1 MYSFIKKTV
10 KTNKNRERM
19 GGGMKKNRF
28 TWEQY
33 FMLNA
38 HLISM
43 RSTCNR
49 LNVGAVLVKDNRII
63 STGYNGG
70 ISGDEHCLDAGCYM
84 EDNHCLRCLHAEEN
98 AILQCALQGVSTKG
112 SEIYVTH
119 FPCIHCMKKILQ
131 AGITKIYYAQDYRN
145 HEYCYH
151 LLKVSNVEAVKMD
164 TNIEMIIGDE
174 GYSTGHLKWDFNK

>member
-1 MYSFIKKTV
+1 MS
-10 KTNKNRERM
+10 NHRL
-19 GGGMKKNRF
+19 

-49 LNVGAVLVKDNRII
+49 LNVGSVLVKNNRII

-70 ISGDEHCLDAGCYM
+70 ISGDDHCLDAGCYVV
-84 EDNHCLRCLHAEEN
+84 DNHCLRCLHAEEN
-98 AILQCALQGVSTKG
+98 AILQCALEGVSTKG
-112 SEIYVTH
+112 SQIYVTH
-119 FPCIHCMKKILQ
+119 FPCIHCMKKVLQ
-131 AGITKIYYAQDYRN
+131 AGITKIYYTHDYKN

-151 LLKVSNVEAVKMD
+151 LLRISNVEAIKLEMD
-164 TNIEMIIGDE
+164 IENELNNRTDNSGRLSWNFQE
-174 GYSTGHLKWDFNK
+174 

>member
-1 MYSFIKKTV
+1 M
-10 KTNKNRERM
+10 NRKRL
-19 GGGMKKNRF
+19 

-70 ISGDEHCLDAGCYM
+70 ISGDVHCLDEGCYM
-84 EDNHCLRCLHAEEN
+84 EGGHCLRSLHAEEN

-131 AGITKIYYAQDYRN
+131 AGIKKIYYNKDYRN

-164 TNIEMIIGDE
+164 MKIETFIKDGDF
-174 GYSTGHLKWDFNK
+174 SSGHLQWDFN

>member
-1 MYSFIKKTV
+1 
-10 KTNKNRERM
+10 
-19 GGGMKKNRF
+19 
-28 TWEQY
+28 
-33 FMLNA
+33 MLNA

-49 LNVGAVLVKDNRII
+49 LKVGSVLVKNNRII

-70 ISGDEHCLDAGCYM
+70 ISGDAHCIDEGCYV

-98 AILQCALQGVSTKG
+98 AIIQCALEGVSTKG

-131 AGITKIYYAQDYRN
+131 AGITKIYYNHDYKN

-151 LLKVSNVEAVKMD
+151 LLKISNVEAVKMD
-164 TNIEMIIGDE
+164 VKIEKESDNGTAIG
-174 GYSTGHLKWDFNK
+174 GLSWSF

>member
-1 MYSFIKKTV
+1 MNDT
-10 KTNKNRERM
+10 RL
-19 GGGMKKNRF
+19 
-28 TWEQY
+28 TWDQY

-49 LNVGAVLVKDNRII
+49 LKVGSVLVKNDRII

-70 ISGDEHCLDAGCYM
+70 ISGEDHCLDAGCFV
-84 EDNHCLRCLHAEEN
+84 ENNHCLRCLHSEEN

-112 SEIYVTH
+112 SQIYVTH
-119 FPCIHCMKKILQ
+119 FPCVHCMKKILQ
-131 AGITKIYYAQDYRN
+131 AGITKIYYNHDYKN

-151 LLKVSNVEAVKMD
+151 LLKISNVEAVKMD
-164 TNIEMIIGDE
+164 VNI
-174 GYSTGHLKWDFNK
+174 GYFIDGETGTTGGLNWDFQPRG

>member
-1 MYSFIKKTV
+1 MS
-10 KTNKNRERM
+10 NPRL
-19 GGGMKKNRF
+19 
-28 TWEQY
+28 TWDQY

-49 LNVGAVLVKDNRII
+49 LNVGSVLVKNNRII

-70 ISGDEHCLDAGCYM
+70 ISGDDHCLDAGCYVV
-84 EDNHCLRCLHAEEN
+84 DNHCLRCLHAEEN
-98 AILQCALQGVSTKG
+98 AILQCALEGVSTKG
-112 SEIYVTH
+112 SQIYVTH

-131 AGITKIYYAQDYRN
+131 AGITKIYYTHDYKN

-151 LLKVSNVEAVKMD
+151 LLRISNVEAIKLEMD
-164 TNIEMIIGDE
+164 IENELTNKNDNSGRLSWNFQE
-174 GYSTGHLKWDFNK
+174 

>member
-1 MYSFIKKTV
+1 MS
-10 KTNKNRERM
+10 NHRL
-19 GGGMKKNRF
+19 
-28 TWEQY
+28 TWDQY

-49 LNVGAVLVKDNRII
+49 LNVGSVLVKNNRII

-70 ISGDEHCLDAGCYM
+70 ISGDDHCLDAGCYVV
-84 EDNHCLRCLHAEEN
+84 DNHCLRCLHAEEN
-98 AILQCALQGVSTKG
+98 AILQCALEGVSTKG
-112 SEIYVTH
+112 SQIYVTH

-131 AGITKIYYAQDYRN
+131 AGITKIYYTHDYKN

-151 LLKVSNVEAVKMD
+151 LLRISNVEAIKLEMD
-164 TNIEMIIGDE
+164 IENE
-174 GYSTGHLKWDFNK
+174 LNNKNDNSGRLSWNFQE

>member
-1 MYSFIKKTV
+1 MS
-10 KTNKNRERM
+10 NPRL
-19 GGGMKKNRF
+19 
-28 TWEQY
+28 TWDQY

-49 LNVGAVLVKDNRII
+49 LNVGSVLVKNNRII

-70 ISGDEHCLDAGCYM
+70 ISGDDHCLDAGCYVV
-84 EDNHCLRCLHAEEN
+84 DNHCLRCLHAEEN
-98 AILQCALQGVSTKG
+98 AILQCALEGVSTKG
-112 SEIYVTH
+112 SQIYVTH

-131 AGITKIYYAQDYRN
+131 AGITKIYYTHDYKN

-151 LLKVSNVEAVKMD
+151 LLRISNVEAIKLEMD
-164 TNIEMIIGDE
+164 IENE
-174 GYSTGHLKWDFNK
+174 LNNKNDNSGRLSWNFQE

>member
-1 MYSFIKKTV
+1 M
-10 KTNKNRERM
+10 NRIRL
-19 GGGMKKNRF
+19 

-38 HLISM
+38 HLVSM

-70 ISGDEHCLDAGCYM
+70 ISGDVHCLDEGCYM
-84 EDNHCLRCLHAEEN
+84 EDGHCLRSLHAEEN

-112 SEIYVTH
+112 SKYTLPI
-119 FPCIHCMKKILQ
+119 FRAFI
-131 AGITKIYYAQDYRN
+131 A
-145 HEYCYH
+145 
-151 LLKVSNVEAVKMD
+151 
-164 TNIEMIIGDE
+164 
-174 GYSTGHLKWDFNK
+174 

>member
-1 MYSFIKKTV
+1 M
-10 KTNKNRERM
+10 NNHRL
-19 GGGMKKNRF
+19 
-28 TWEQY
+28 TWDQY

-49 LNVGAVLVKDNRII
+49 LNVGSVLVKNNRII

-70 ISGDEHCLDAGCYM
+70 ISGDDHCLDAGCYVV
-84 EDNHCLRCLHAEEN
+84 DNHCLRCLHAEEN
-98 AILQCALQGVSTKG
+98 AILQCALEGVSTKG
-112 SEIYVTH
+112 SQIYVTH

-131 AGITKIYYAQDYRN
+131 AGITKIYYTHDYKN

-151 LLKVSNVEAVKMD
+151 LLRISNVEAIKLEMD
-164 TNIEMIIGDE
+164 IENE
-174 GYSTGHLKWDFNK
+174 LNNKNDKSGRLSWNFQE

>member
-1 MYSFIKKTV
+1 MSNHRLK
-10 KTNKNRERM
+10 
-19 GGGMKKNRF
+19 
-28 TWEQY
+28 WEQY

-49 LNVGAVLVKDNRII
+49 LNVGSVLVKNNRII

-70 ISGDEHCLDAGCYM
+70 ISGDDHCLDAGCYVV
-84 EDNHCLRCLHAEEN
+84 DNHCLRCLHSEEN

-112 SEIYVTH
+112 SQIYVTH

-131 AGITKIYYAQDYRN
+131 AGITKIYYTHDYKN

-151 LLKVSNVEAVKMD
+151 LLKISNVEAVKLEM
-164 TNIEMIIGDE
+164 TIENSINPDNPLSGGI
-174 GYSTGHLKWDFNK
+174 SWDFNS

>member
-1 MYSFIKKTV
+1 MS
-10 KTNKNRERM
+10 NPRL
-19 GGGMKKNRF
+19 
-28 TWEQY
+28 TWDQY

-49 LNVGAVLVKDNRII
+49 LNVGSVLVKNNRII

-70 ISGDEHCLDAGCYM
+70 ISGDDHCLDAGCYVV
-84 EDNHCLRCLHAEEN
+84 DNHCLRCLHAEEN
-98 AILQCALQGVSTKG
+98 AILQCALEGVSTKG
-112 SEIYVTH
+112 SQIYVTH

-131 AGITKIYYAQDYRN
+131 AGITKIYYTHDYKN

-151 LLKVSNVEAVKMD
+151 LLSISNVEAIKLEMD
-164 TNIEMIIGDE
+164 IENE
-174 GYSTGHLKWDFNK
+174 LNNKNDNSGRLSWNF

>member
-1 MYSFIKKTV
+1 MS
-10 KTNKNRERM
+10 NHRL
-19 GGGMKKNRF
+19 
-28 TWEQY
+28 TWDQY

-49 LNVGAVLVKDNRII
+49 LNVGSVLVKNNRII

-70 ISGDEHCLDAGCYM
+70 ISGDDHCLDAGCYVV
-84 EDNHCLRCLHAEEN
+84 DNHCLRCLHAEEN
-98 AILQCALQGVSTKG
+98 AILQCALEGVSTKG
-112 SEIYVTH
+112 SQIYVTH

-131 AGITKIYYAQDYRN
+131 AGITKIYYTHDYKN

-151 LLKVSNVEAVKMD
+151 LLRISNVEAVKLEMD
-164 TNIEMIIGDE
+164 IENE
-174 GYSTGHLKWDFNK
+174 LNNKNDNSGRLSWNFQE

>member
-1 MYSFIKKTV
+1 MS
-10 KTNKNRERM
+10 NPRL
-19 GGGMKKNRF
+19 
-28 TWEQY
+28 TWDQY

-49 LNVGAVLVKDNRII
+49 LNVGSVLVKNNRII

-70 ISGDEHCLDAGCYM
+70 ISGDDHCLDAGCYVV
-84 EDNHCLRCLHAEEN
+84 DNHCLRCLHAEEN
-98 AILQCALQGVSTKG
+98 AILQCALEGVSTKG
-112 SEIYVTH
+112 SQIYVTH

-131 AGITKIYYAQDYRN
+131 AGITKIYYTHDYKN

-151 LLKVSNVEAVKMD
+151 LLRISNVEAIKLEMD
-164 TNIEMIIGDE
+164 IENELI
-174 GYSTGHLKWDFNK
+174 NKNDNSGRLSWNFQE

>member
-1 MYSFIKKTV
+1 MSQL
-10 KTNKNRERM
+10 NENRL
-19 GGGMKKNRF
+19 
-28 TWEQY
+28 TWDQY

-49 LNVGAVLVKDNRII
+49 LNVGSVLVKNNRII

-70 ISGDEHCLDAGCYM
+70 ISGEDHCIDAGCYV

-112 SEIYVTH
+112 SQIYVTH
-119 FPCIHCMKKILQ
+119 FPCVHCMKKILQ
-131 AGITKIYYAQDYRN
+131 AGITKIYYNYYYK
-145 HEYCYH
+145 EFFSLIYCNTEIQNYFKVNISKAV
-151 LLKVSNVEAVKMD
+151 LIILFQKYFGFRLATFLKRTYDRVK
-164 TNIEMIIGDE
+164 
-174 GYSTGHLKWDFNK
+174 LFLRR

>member
-1 MYSFIKKTV
+1 MSEK
-10 KTNKNRERM
+10 RL
-19 GGGMKKNRF
+19 
-28 TWEQY
+28 TWDQY

-49 LNVGAVLVKDNRII
+49 LQVGSVLVKNNRII

-70 ISGDEHCLDAGCYM
+70 ISGEEHCLDAGCYVI
-84 EDNHCLRCLHAEEN
+84 DGHCLRCLHSEEN
-98 AILQCALQGVSTKG
+98 AILQCAHQGISTKD
-112 SEIYVTH
+112 SQIYVTH

-131 AGITKIYYAQDYRN
+131 AGITKIYYTNDYKN

-151 LLKVSNVEAVKMD
+151 LLKISNVEAIKMD
-164 TNIEMIIGDE
+164 MSIENFIDE
-174 GYSTGHLKWDFNK
+174 NNPTSGLLKWEFSK

>member
-1 MYSFIKKTV
+1 MSNHRLK
-10 KTNKNRERM
+10 
-19 GGGMKKNRF
+19 
-28 TWEQY
+28 WEQY

-49 LNVGAVLVKDNRII
+49 LNVGSVLVKNNRII

-70 ISGDEHCLDAGCYM
+70 ISGDDHCLDAGCYVV
-84 EDNHCLRCLHAEEN
+84 DNHCLRCLHSEEN

-112 SEIYVTH
+112 SQIYVTH

-131 AGITKIYYAQDYRN
+131 AGITKIYYTHDYKN
-145 HEYCYH
+145 HDYCYH
-151 LLKVSNVEAVKMD
+151 LLKISNVEAVKLEM
-164 TNIEMIIGDE
+164 TIENYVDPDNPLSGGI
-174 GYSTGHLKWDFNK
+174 SWDFNA

>member
-1 MYSFIKKTV
+1 MS
-10 KTNKNRERM
+10 NHRL
-19 GGGMKKNRF
+19 
-28 TWEQY
+28 TWDQY

-49 LNVGAVLVKDNRII
+49 LNVGSVLVKNNRII

-70 ISGDEHCLDAGCYM
+70 ISGDDHCLDAGCYVV
-84 EDNHCLRCLHAEEN
+84 DNHCLRCLHAEEN
-98 AILQCALQGVSTKG
+98 AILQCALEGVSTKG
-112 SEIYVTH
+112 SQIYVTH

-131 AGITKIYYAQDYRN
+131 AGITKIYYTHDYKN

-151 LLKVSNVEAVKMD
+151 LLRISNVEAIKLEMD
-164 TNIEMIIGDE
+164 IENE
-174 GYSTGHLKWDFNK
+174 LNNKNDNSGRLSWNFQD

>member
-1 MYSFIKKTV
+1 MADKRLK
-10 KTNKNRERM
+10 
-19 GGGMKKNRF
+19 
-28 TWEQY
+28 WEQY

-49 LNVGAVLVKDNRII
+49 LKVGAVLVKNNRII

-70 ISGDEHCLDAGCYM
+70 ISGDEHCIDVGCYV
-84 EDNHCLRCLHAEEN
+84 ENNHCLRCLHAEEN
-98 AILQCALQGVSTKG
+98 AIIQCALEGVSTKG

-131 AGITKIYYAQDYRN
+131 AGITKIYYHYDYRN

-151 LLKVSNVEAVKMD
+151 LLKISNVEAIKMD
-164 TNIEMIIGDE
+164 MEIEHYMENDE
-174 GYSTGHLKWDFNK
+174 LVSGLKWNV

>member
-1 MYSFIKKTV
+1 MSEEQ
-10 KTNKNRERM
+10 RL
-19 GGGMKKNRF
+19 
-28 TWEQY
+28 TWNQY

-49 LNVGAVLVKDNRII
+49 LKVGSVLVKDNRII

-70 ISGDEHCLDAGCYM
+70 ISGEEHCLEAGCYV
-84 EDNHCLRCLHAEEN
+84 EENHCLRCLHSEEN
-98 AILQCALQGVSTKG
+98 AILQCALQGISTKN
-112 SEIYVTH
+112 SVIYVTH

-131 AGITKIYYAQDYRN
+131 AGITKIYYAEDYKN

-151 LLKVSNVEAVKMD
+151 LLEVSNVEAIKLEV
-164 TNIEMIIGDE
+164 NIENYIDE
-174 GYSTGHLKWDFNK
+174 IHPSKGILKWDFKSLETK

>member
-1 MYSFIKKTV
+1 MS
-10 KTNKNRERM
+10 NHRL
-19 GGGMKKNRF
+19 
-28 TWEQY
+28 TWDQY

-49 LNVGAVLVKDNRII
+49 LNVGSVLVKNNRII

-70 ISGDEHCLDAGCYM
+70 ISGDDHCLDAGCYVV
-84 EDNHCLRCLHAEEN
+84 DNHCLRCLHAEEN
-98 AILQCALQGVSTKG
+98 AILQCALEGVSTKG
-112 SEIYVTH
+112 SQIYVTH

-131 AGITKIYYAQDYRN
+131 AGITKIYYTHDYKN

-151 LLKVSNVEAVKMD
+151 LLRISNVEAIKLEMD
-164 TNIEMIIGDE
+164 IENE
-174 GYSTGHLKWDFNK
+174 LNNKNDSSGRLSWNFQE